1 MMVGNLES
9 DDVVR
14 FDSMILNERA
24 SSHLEY
30 DIGVAFDS
38 SLISGL
44 DVSCQGLFY
53 WTKQSSQTRAIHPCK
68 TQSLHPCK
76 TQPDWWGLPGLFG
89 GKCWT
94 CDVSCTL
101 GIIQVNLGK
110 RVQLVWDSSR
120 DERLSMLYNA
130 DNWWHIKDLE
140 RPFRYAKRG
149 ATFQF
154 RDAPKVAPI
163 QGMQWT
169 WISCL
174 IET

>member
-53 WTKQSSQTRAIHPCK
+53 WTKQSSPIRSNRQRRGHTPLQNPVVTPLQTL
-68 TQSLHPCK
+68 T
-76 TQPDWWGLPGLFG
+76 GLLG
-89 GKCWT
+89 
-94 CDVSCTL
+94 DV
-101 GIIQVNLGK
+101 GII
-110 RVQLVWDSSR
+110 
-120 DERLSMLYNA
+120 
-130 DNWWHIKDLE
+130 WW
-140 RPFRYAKRG
+140 
-149 ATFQF
+149 
-154 RDAPKVAPI
+154 
-163 QGMQWT
+163 
-169 WISCL
+169 
-174 IET
+174 